1 MDSLPTKPTGVMS
14 LMAQTSTEI
23 DFFSDSIIQDVKE
36 GNENAIKVLVQ
47 MKAIEKVSERVCKEI
62 KDNCMREAD
71 LYPGNSF
78 DFLGNTIQKVDVRT
92 EYDFTAC
99 EDPEWNRLEN
109 TIKNLKALQKQR
121 ESFLRGSGEPFT
133 ILNEETGEVNKV
145 YPPIK
150 KTTPGLKVNIR

>member
-1 MDSLPTKPTGVMS
+1 MDNLPTSPMGVLSM
-14 LMAQTSTEI
+14 MANTQTSI
-23 DFFSDSIIQDVKE
+23 DYFSDSVIALVKNGE
-36 GNENAIKVLVQ
+36 ENAIKVLVQ
-47 MKAIEKVSERVCKEI
+47 MKAMERATERITKEI

-71 LYPGNSF
+71 LYPGTSF
-78 DFLGNTIQKVDVRT
+78 EYLGNTIQKVDVRT

-109 TIKNLKALQKQR
+109 TIKSLKVLQKQR
-121 ESFLRGSGEPFT
+121 ESFLRGSGEPFA

-150 KTTPGLKVNIR
+150 KSTQGLKVNIR